1 MSRRL
6 WLRNTL
12 VATALLS
19 VFSVPVSA
27 ATHTL
32 QLAIGDEPTEGF
44 DPMLGWSHGSYLLL
58 HSPLLKQMKILVG
71 IVCCS
76 ASTSLVMMENVVAD
90 T

>member
-44 DPMLGWSHGSYLLL
+44 DP
-58 HSPLLKQMKILVG
+58 
-71 IVCCS
+71 C
-76 ASTSLVMMENVVAD
+76 
-90 T
+90 